1 MRKKFRPPAAARFLG
16 ASSASFLLMLALTG
30 CEGGTPTA
38 QEGSQGQEASRQ
50 NAAAE
55 TTPTSAPT
63 SATGE
68 EVTPAPMPPAGSW
81 RGSLLS
87 PGGPL
92 TFGLEFVE
100 EADGLRAVI
109 LNGTERRPAGLV
121 TKTDTGVEFRIP
133 PYQSRIVATNEVTGS
148 GTASLIGVWERD
160 RGKGMAEV
168 LPFAAINDATP
179 PAIPELSGDAAAGMS
194 GRWAVTFEGDDDLSV
209 GVFNVERSGRATGTF
224 LTTLGDYRYLA
235 GYSDGQSLHLACFDG
250 AHAFLFRAKMT
261 DGGDLDG
268 EFWSRDSYHTTW
280 TATKSKD
287 AALPDDFELTQWT
300 GGIPLS
306 DVRFP
311 DVEGTVRGLDDEG
324 FRSKARLLVVFGTW
338 CPNCNDL
345 TEYLVELDAQYP
357 DLGIVGIA
365 FEMGD
370 DPAAHAR
377 AVRDYAT
384 HHGATY
390 PILIG
395 GISDKAAASKAFPLV
410 DRVRAYPT
418 TVFMDGEGNVSA
430 VHTGFSGP
438 ATGDAHETLKLR
450 FESEIESLLAKD

>member
-1 MRKKFRPPAAARFLG
+1 MG
-16 ASSASFLLMLALTG
+16 ASAACLLMALALSG

-38 QEGSQGQEASRQ
+38 QEDTQ
-50 NAAAE
+50 AAA
-55 TTPTSAPT
+55 AADT
-63 SATGE
+63 SATSLAAAD
-68 EVTPAPMPPAGSW
+68 APDLPPAGSW

-92 TFGLEFVE
+92 TFGVEFVE
-100 EADGLRAVI
+100 EEAGLRAVI

-121 TKTDTGVEFRIP
+121 TKTATGVEFNIP
-133 PYQSRIVATNEVTGS
+133 PYQSRIVATNEVTKS
-148 GTASLIGVWERD
+148 GTASLVGAWERD

-168 LPFAAINDATP
+168 LPFAAIADATP
-179 PAIPELSGDAAAGMS
+179 PAIPQLSGEAAAAMS
-194 GRWAVTFEGDDDLSV
+194 GRWAVTFKGDDDLSV
-209 GVFNVERSGRATGTF
+209 GLFEVDRSGSATGTF

-261 DGGDLDG
+261 DAGDLDG

-287 AALPDDFELTQWT
+287 AQLPDDFALTEWV
-300 GGIPLS
+300 GGIPLA
-306 DVRFP
+306 DVAFP
-311 DVEGTVRGLDDEG
+311 DADGNVHSLDDEA
-324 FRSKARLLVVFGTW
+324 FQSKARLLVIFGTW

-345 TEYLVELDAQYP
+345 TEYLVRLDAQYEA
-357 DLGIVGIA
+357 LSIVGIA

-370 DPAAHAR
+370 DPEVHAR
-377 AVRDYAT
+377 AVRDYAA
-384 HHGATY
+384 HHQATY

-395 GISDKAAASKAFPLV
+395 GVSDKAEASKAFPLV

-418 TVFMDGEGNVSA
+418 TVFMDEKGNVSA

-438 ATGDAHETLKLR
+438 ATGEAHESLKLR
-450 FESEIESLLAKD
+450 FESEIESLLAGD